1 MPSAI
6 VKNSKG
12 LRDRLKQKI
21 LVTPRYE
28 KETLLEQE
36 FVLNISSL
44 LVIKCRSRIAYFRKF
59 IIIIVIIINI
69 IDIIKIIA
77 IIIIIFTERKFLK
90 GQFER
95 EKLLL
100 KEESF
105 IGVAKLRAL
114 RVFALRWSIVP
125 LVCILSV
132 RGSKSAVGFKYEQL
146 AFKTASRRISS
157 LAWKLAM
164 TYFSDFEKIKRLI
177 FYLAIVFRVV
187 DI

>member
-59 IIIIVIIINI
+59 IIIIIIIINI
-69 IDIIKIIA
+69 NT

-105 IGVAKLRAL
+105 IGVAKLWAL

-132 RGSKSAVGFKYEQL
+132 RGSQSAVGFKYEQL

-157 LAWKLAM
+157 LAWK
-164 TYFSDFEKIKRLI
+164 TSHDFFLG
-177 FYLAIVFRVV
+177 FRKN
-187 DI
+187 

>member
-44 LVIKCRSRIAYFRKF
+44 LVIKCPSRIAYFRKF
-59 IIIIVIIINI
+59 IIINIINI
-69 IDIIKIIA
+69 IT
-77 IIIIIFTERKFLK
+77 IIIIIFRERKFLK
-90 GQFER
+90 GQFEW

-132 RGSKSAVGFKYEQL
+132 RGSQSAVGFKYEQL
-146 AFKTASRRISS
+146 AFKTASRRINS
-157 LAWKLAM
+157 LA
-164 TYFSDFEKIKRLI
+164 
-177 FYLAIVFRVV
+177 
-187 DI
+187 

>member
-44 LVIKCRSRIAYFRKF
+44 LVIKCPSRIAYFRKF
-59 IIIIVIIINI
+59 IIIIIIIINI
-69 IDIIKIIA
+69 INIINIIT
-77 IIIIIFTERKFLK
+77 IIIIIFRERKFLK
-90 GQFER
+90 GQFEW

-132 RGSKSAVGFKYEQL
+132 RGSQSAVGFKYEQL

-157 LAWKLAM
+157 LAWKTSHDL
-164 TYFSDFEKIKRLI
+164 FLG
-177 FYLAIVFRVV
+177 FRKN
-187 DI
+187 

>member
-36 FVLNISSL
+36 IVLNISSL

-59 IIIIVIIINI
+59 IIIIIIIINI
-69 IDIIKIIA
+69 IT

-132 RGSKSAVGFKYEQL
+132 RGSQSAVGFKYEQL

-157 LAWKLAM
+157 LAWKTSHDL
-164 TYFSDFEKIKRLI
+164 FLG
-177 FYLAIVFRVV
+177 FRKN
-187 DI
+187 

>member
-59 IIIIVIIINI
+59 IIIIIIIINI
-69 IDIIKIIA
+69 INIIT

-105 IGVAKLRAL
+105 IGVAKLWAL

-132 RGSKSAVGFKYEQL
+132 RGSQSAVGFKYEQL

-157 LAWKLAM
+157 LAWK
-164 TYFSDFEKIKRLI
+164 TGHYFFLG
-177 FYLAIVFRVV
+177 FRKN
-187 DI
+187 

>member
-28 KETLLEQE
+28 KETLIEQE

-59 IIIIVIIINI
+59 IIIIIIIINI
-69 IDIIKIIA
+69 IT

-132 RGSKSAVGFKYEQL
+132 RGSQSAVGFKYEQL

-157 LAWKLAM
+157 LA
-164 TYFSDFEKIKRLI
+164 
-177 FYLAIVFRVV
+177 
-187 DI
+187 

>member
-59 IIIIVIIINI
+59 IIIIIIIINI
-69 IDIIKIIA
+69 IT

-105 IGVAKLRAL
+105 IGVAKLWAL

-132 RGSKSAVGFKYEQL
+132 RGSQSAVGFKYEQL

-157 LAWKLAM
+157 LAWK
-164 TYFSDFEKIKRLI
+164 TSHYFFLG
-177 FYLAIVFRVV
+177 FRKN
-187 DI
+187 

>member
-1 MPSAI
+1 MLSAI

-44 LVIKCRSRIAYFRKF
+44 LVIKCRSRIAYFRKS
-59 IIIIVIIINI
+59 IIIIIIIINI
-69 IDIIKIIA
+69 INIINIIT

-90 GQFER
+90 GQFEW

-100 KEESF
+100 KKSH
-105 IGVAKLRAL
+105 
-114 RVFALRWSIVP
+114 
-125 LVCILSV
+125 LS
-132 RGSKSAVGFKYEQL
+132 G
-146 AFKTASRRISS
+146 
-157 LAWKLAM
+157 
-164 TYFSDFEKIKRLI
+164 
-177 FYLAIVFRVV
+177 
-187 DI
+187 

>member
-59 IIIIVIIINI
+59 IIIIIIIINI
-69 IDIIKIIA
+69 IT

-132 RGSKSAVGFKYEQL
+132 RGSQSAVGFKYEQL

-157 LAWKLAM
+157 LAWK
-164 TYFSDFEKIKRLI
+164 TSHDFFLG
-177 FYLAIVFRVV
+177 FRKN
-187 DI
+187 

>member
-59 IIIIVIIINI
+59 IIIIIIIINVSNI
-69 IDIIKIIA
+69 ININ
-77 IIIIIFTERKFLK
+77 IIIFTERKFLK

-132 RGSKSAVGFKYEQL
+132 RGSESTVGFKYEQL

-157 LAWKLAM
+157 LA
-164 TYFSDFEKIKRLI
+164 
-177 FYLAIVFRVV
+177 
-187 DI
+187 

>member
-59 IIIIVIIINI
+59 IIIIIIIINI
-69 IDIIKIIA
+69 IT

-132 RGSKSAVGFKYEQL
+132 RGSQSAVGFKYEQL

-157 LAWKLAM
+157 LA
-164 TYFSDFEKIKRLI
+164 
-177 FYLAIVFRVV
+177 
-187 DI
+187 

>member
-1 MPSAI
+1 MSFS
-6 VKNSKG
+6 NW
-12 LRDRLKQKI
+12 
-21 LVTPRYE
+21 
-28 KETLLEQE
+28 
-36 FVLNISSL
+36 
-44 LVIKCRSRIAYFRKF
+44 YFRKF
-59 IIIIVIIINI
+59 IIIIIIIINI
-69 IDIIKIIA
+69 IT

-95 EKLLL
+95 EKLLR

-132 RGSKSAVGFKYEQL
+132 RGSQSAVGFKYEQL

-157 LAWKLAM
+157 LAWK
-164 TYFSDFEKIKRLI
+164 TSHDFFLG
-177 FYLAIVFRVV
+177 FRKN
-187 DI
+187 

>member
-44 LVIKCRSRIAYFRKF
+44 LVIKCPSRIAYFRKF
-59 IIIIVIIINI
+59 IIIIIIIINI
-69 IDIIKIIA
+69 IIIIIIIIIT

-95 EKLLL
+95 EKLLP

-132 RGSKSAVGFKYEQL
+132 RGSQSAVGFKYEQL

-157 LAWKLAM
+157 LA
-164 TYFSDFEKIKRLI
+164 
-177 FYLAIVFRVV
+177 
-187 DI
+187 

>member
-36 FVLNISSL
+36 FVWNISSL
-44 LVIKCRSRIAYFRKF
+44 LVIKYRSRIAYFRKF
-59 IIIIVIIINI
+59 IIIIIII
-69 IDIIKIIA
+69 IDIIT

-132 RGSKSAVGFKYEQL
+132 RGSQSAVGFKYEQL

-157 LAWKLAM
+157 LAWKTSHDL
-164 TYFSDFEKIKRLI
+164 FLG
-177 FYLAIVFRVV
+177 FRKN
-187 DI
+187 

>member
-44 LVIKCRSRIAYFRKF
+44 LVIKCPSRIAYFRKF
-59 IIIIVIIINI
+59 IIIIIIIINI
-69 IDIIKIIA
+69 IT

-132 RGSKSAVGFKYEQL
+132 RGSQSAVGFKYEQL

-157 LAWKLAM
+157 LA
-164 TYFSDFEKIKRLI
+164 
-177 FYLAIVFRVV
+177 
-187 DI
+187 

>member
-59 IIIIVIIINI
+59 IIIIIIIINI
-69 IDIIKIIA
+69 INIIT

-132 RGSKSAVGFKYEQL
+132 RGSQSAVGFKYEQL
-146 AFKTASRRISS
+146 AFKTASRRISH
-157 LAWKLAM
+157 
-164 TYFSDFEKIKRLI
+164 DFFLG
-177 FYLAIVFRVV
+177 FRKN
-187 DI
+187 

>member
-44 LVIKCRSRIAYFRKF
+44 LVIKCRSRSAYFRKF
-59 IIIIVIIINI
+59 IIIIIIIINI
-69 IDIIKIIA
+69 IT

-105 IGVAKLRAL
+105 IGVAKL
-114 RVFALRWSIVP
+114 
-125 LVCILSV
+125 
-132 RGSKSAVGFKYEQL
+132 
-146 AFKTASRRISS
+146 
-157 LAWKLAM
+157 
-164 TYFSDFEKIKRLI
+164 
-177 FYLAIVFRVV
+177 
-187 DI
+187 

>member
-59 IIIIVIIINI
+59 IIIIIIIINI
-69 IDIIKIIA
+69 IT

-132 RGSKSAVGFKYEQL
+132 RGSQSAVGFKYEQL

-157 LAWKLAM
+157 LAWKTSHDL
-164 TYFSDFEKIKRLI
+164 FLG
-177 FYLAIVFRVV
+177 FRKN
-187 DI
+187 

>member
-59 IIIIVIIINI
+59 IIIIIIIINI
-69 IDIIKIIA
+69 IT
-77 IIIIIFTERKFLK
+77 IIIIIFTKRKFLK

-132 RGSKSAVGFKYEQL
+132 RGSQSAVGFKYEQL

-157 LAWKLAM
+157 LA
-164 TYFSDFEKIKRLI
+164 
-177 FYLAIVFRVV
+177 
-187 DI
+187 

>member
-21 LVTPRYE
+21 LVTPRYA

-44 LVIKCRSRIAYFRKF
+44 LVIKCRSRIAYFRKS
-59 IIIIVIIINI
+59 IIIIIIIINI
-69 IDIIKIIA
+69 INIINIIT

-90 GQFER
+90 GQFEW

-132 RGSKSAVGFKYEQL
+132 RGSESVVGFKYEQL

-157 LAWKLAM
+157 LAWKTSHDL
-164 TYFSDFEKIKRLI
+164 FLG
-177 FYLAIVFRVV
+177 FRKN
-187 DI
+187 

>member
-59 IIIIVIIINI
+59 IIIIIIIINI
-69 IDIIKIIA
+69 IT

-105 IGVAKLRAL
+105 IGVAKLWAL

-132 RGSKSAVGFKYEQL
+132 RGSQSAVGFKYEQL

-157 LAWKLAM
+157 LAWK
-164 TYFSDFEKIKRLI
+164 TSHDFFLG
-177 FYLAIVFRVV
+177 FRKN
-187 DI
+187 

>member
-1 MPSAI
+1 M
-6 VKNSKG
+6 
-12 LRDRLKQKI
+12 
-21 LVTPRYE
+21 
-28 KETLLEQE
+28 LEQE

-59 IIIIVIIINI
+59 IIIIIIIINI
-69 IDIIKIIA
+69 INIIT

-90 GQFER
+90 VQFER

-132 RGSKSAVGFKYEQL
+132 RGSQSAVGFKYEQL

-157 LAWKLAM
+157 LA
-164 TYFSDFEKIKRLI
+164 
-177 FYLAIVFRVV
+177 
-187 DI
+187 

>member
-44 LVIKCRSRIAYFRKF
+44 LVVKCRSRIAYFRKF
-59 IIIIVIIINI
+59 IIIIIIIINI
-69 IDIIKIIA
+69 INIIT

-132 RGSKSAVGFKYEQL
+132 RGSQSAVGFKYEQL

-157 LAWKLAM
+157 LAWKTSHDL
-164 TYFSDFEKIKRLI
+164 FLG
-177 FYLAIVFRVV
+177 FRKN
-187 DI
+187 

>member
-59 IIIIVIIINI
+59 IIIIIIIINI
-69 IDIIKIIA
+69 INIIT

-132 RGSKSAVGFKYEQL
+132 RGSQSAVGFKYEQL

-157 LAWKLAM
+157 LAWKTSHDL
-164 TYFSDFEKIKRLI
+164 FLG
-177 FYLAIVFRVV
+177 FRKN
-187 DI
+187 

>member
-1 MPSAI
+1 MI
-6 VKNSKG
+6 DLSK
-12 LRDRLKQKI
+12 KI

-59 IIIIVIIINI
+59 IIIIIIIINI
-69 IDIIKIIA
+69 IT

-105 IGVAKLRAL
+105 IGVAKLWAL

-132 RGSKSAVGFKYEQL
+132 RGSQSAVGFKYEQL

-157 LAWKLAM
+157 LAWK
-164 TYFSDFEKIKRLI
+164 TSHDFFLG
-177 FYLAIVFRVV
+177 FRKN
-187 DI
+187 

>member
-44 LVIKCRSRIAYFRKF
+44 LVIKCPSRIAYFRKF
-59 IIIIVIIINI
+59 IIIIIIIINI
-69 IDIIKIIA
+69 IIIIIIT

-132 RGSKSAVGFKYEQL
+132 RGSQSAVGFKYEQL

-157 LAWKLAM
+157 LAWKTSHDL
-164 TYFSDFEKIKRLI
+164 FLG
-177 FYLAIVFRVV
+177 FRKN
-187 DI
+187 

>member
-21 LVTPRYE
+21 PVTPRYE

-59 IIIIVIIINI
+59 IIIIIIIINI
-69 IDIIKIIA
+69 IT

-105 IGVAKLRAL
+105 IGVAKL
-114 RVFALRWSIVP
+114 
-125 LVCILSV
+125 
-132 RGSKSAVGFKYEQL
+132 
-146 AFKTASRRISS
+146 
-157 LAWKLAM
+157 
-164 TYFSDFEKIKRLI
+164 
-177 FYLAIVFRVV
+177 
-187 DI
+187 

>member
-1 MPSAI
+1 MPNAI

-59 IIIIVIIINI
+59 IIIIIIIINI
-69 IDIIKIIA
+69 INIIT

-132 RGSKSAVGFKYEQL
+132 RGSQSAVGFKYEQL

-157 LAWKLAM
+157 LAWKTSHDL
-164 TYFSDFEKIKRLI
+164 FLG
-177 FYLAIVFRVV
+177 FRKN
-187 DI
+187 

>member
-28 KETLLEQE
+28 KETLIEQE

-59 IIIIVIIINI
+59 IIIIIIIINI
-69 IDIIKIIA
+69 NIIT

-132 RGSKSAVGFKYEQL
+132 RGSQSAVGFKYEQL

-157 LAWKLAM
+157 LAWKTSHDL
-164 TYFSDFEKIKRLI
+164 FLG
-177 FYLAIVFRVV
+177 FRKN
-187 DI
+187 

>member
-28 KETLLEQE
+28 KKTLLEEE
-36 FVLNISSL
+36 FVWNISSL

-59 IIIIVIIINI
+59 IIIIIIIINI
-69 IDIIKIIA
+69 INIIT

-132 RGSKSAVGFKYEQL
+132 RGSQSAVGFKYEQL

-157 LAWKLAM
+157 LAWKTSHDL
-164 TYFSDFEKIKRLI
+164 FLG
-177 FYLAIVFRVV
+177 FRKN
-187 DI
+187 

>member
-59 IIIIVIIINI
+59 IIIIIIIINI
-69 IDIIKIIA
+69 IT

-95 EKLLL
+95 EILLL

-132 RGSKSAVGFKYEQL
+132 RGSQSAVGFKYEQL

-157 LAWKLAM
+157 LAWK
-164 TYFSDFEKIKRLI
+164 TSHDFFLGFQKKKRG
-177 FYLAIVFRVV
+177 
-187 DI
+187 

>member
-44 LVIKCRSRIAYFRKF
+44 LIIKCRSRIAYFRKF
-59 IIIIVIIINI
+59 IIIIIIIINI
-69 IDIIKIIA
+69 INIIT

-105 IGVAKLRAL
+105 IGLAKLRAL

-132 RGSKSAVGFKYEQL
+132 RGSQSAVGFKYEQL

-157 LAWKLAM
+157 LAWK
-164 TYFSDFEKIKRLI
+164 TSHDFFLG
-177 FYLAIVFRVV
+177 FRKN
-187 DI
+187 

>member
-59 IIIIVIIINI
+59 IIIIIIIINI
-69 IDIIKIIA
+69 INIIT

-95 EKLLL
+95 EKLLP

-132 RGSKSAVGFKYEQL
+132 RGSQSAVGFKYKQL

-157 LAWKLAM
+157 LA
-164 TYFSDFEKIKRLI
+164 
-177 FYLAIVFRVV
+177 
-187 DI
+187 

>member
-59 IIIIVIIINI
+59 IIIIIIIINI
-69 IDIIKIIA
+69 INIIT

-90 GQFER
+90 VQFER

-132 RGSKSAVGFKYEQL
+132 RGSQSAVGFKY
-146 AFKTASRRISS
+146 
-157 LAWKLAM
+157 
-164 TYFSDFEKIKRLI
+164 
-177 FYLAIVFRVV
+177 
-187 DI
+187 

>member
-44 LVIKCRSRIAYFRKF
+44 LVIKCPSRIAYFRKF
-59 IIIIVIIINI
+59 IIIIIIIINI
-69 IDIIKIIA
+69 INIII
-77 IIIIIFTERKFLK
+77 IIIIIFRERKFLK
-90 GQFER
+90 GQFEW

-132 RGSKSAVGFKYEQL
+132 RGSQSAVGFKYEQL

-157 LAWKLAM
+157 LAWKTSHDL
-164 TYFSDFEKIKRLI
+164 FLG
-177 FYLAIVFRVV
+177 FRKN
-187 DI
+187 

>member
-1 MPSAI
+1 M
-6 VKNSKG
+6 
-12 LRDRLKQKI
+12 
-21 LVTPRYE
+21 
-28 KETLLEQE
+28 LEQE

-59 IIIIVIIINI
+59 IIIIIIIINI
-69 IDIIKIIA
+69 IT

-132 RGSKSAVGFKYEQL
+132 RGSKSAEGFKYEQL

-157 LAWKLAM
+157 LA
-164 TYFSDFEKIKRLI
+164 
-177 FYLAIVFRVV
+177 
-187 DI
+187 

>member
-59 IIIIVIIINI
+59 IIIIIIIINI
-69 IDIIKIIA
+69 INIIT

-105 IGVAKLRAL
+105 IGVAKLRVL

-132 RGSKSAVGFKYEQL
+132 RGSQSAVGFKYEQL

-157 LAWKLAM
+157 LAWKTSHDL
-164 TYFSDFEKIKRLI
+164 FLG
-177 FYLAIVFRVV
+177 FRKN
-187 DI
+187 

>member
-36 FVLNISSL
+36 FILNISSL

-59 IIIIVIIINI
+59 IIIIIIIINI
-69 IDIIKIIA
+69 INIIT

-105 IGVAKLRAL
+105 YWGSETPSSAGFRPAL
-114 RVFALRWSIVP
+114 VNRSSGLYP
-125 LVCILSV
+125 LC
-132 RGSKSAVGFKYEQL
+132 KGFSECCR
-146 AFKTASRRISS
+146 F
-157 LAWKLAM
+157 
-164 TYFSDFEKIKRLI
+164 
-177 FYLAIVFRVV
+177 
-187 DI
+187 

>member
-59 IIIIVIIINI
+59 IIIIIIINYFIINI
-69 IDIIKIIA
+69 INIIT

-90 GQFER
+90 GQFEW

-105 IGVAKLRAL
+105 IGVTKLRAL

-125 LVCILSV
+125 LVFILSV
-132 RGSKSAVGFKYEQL
+132 RGSESAVGFKYEQL

-157 LAWKLAM
+157 LA
-164 TYFSDFEKIKRLI
+164 
-177 FYLAIVFRVV
+177 
-187 DI
+187 

>member
-36 FVLNISSL
+36 IVLNISSL

-59 IIIIVIIINI
+59 IIIIIIIINI
-69 IDIIKIIA
+69 INIIT

-132 RGSKSAVGFKYEQL
+132 RGSQSAVGFKYEQL

-157 LAWKLAM
+157 LAWKTSHDL
-164 TYFSDFEKIKRLI
+164 FLG
-177 FYLAIVFRVV
+177 FRKN
-187 DI
+187 